1 MIDYLKNKYI
11 DEARDLVEELE
22 SSLLLLEENPD
33 NPDIINRIFRALHT
47 LKGSGSMFGFD
58 LISEFT
64 HGLETVYEEI
74 RGQRFRLSP
83 QILNLTLRSV
93 DVIRKLLIQGSDPE
107 QSLIDQTREL
117 KAKILDQTGMQEL
130 PQSQQVFNPDPDP
143 DDDDNQ
149 TEKQFR
155 ISFEPGP
162 DILKTG
168 NNPLYM
174 LDELCT
180 LGEASIQWI
189 PLAIPLLEEMDV
201 HHCYSA
207 WNIDLKTLHSEHL
220 IKDVFLFIEEDS
232 KISITRRESV
242 TPTEA
247 VMEIIPVKEQLQEDS
262 PVAKQAVQD
271 TSSTIRVSSLKLDQ
285 LMNLVSELVTL
296 QARLDLMAEE
306 TPNNEFTNLAES
318 LHKLSRQLRDTTFDI
333 CMVPLQSIVTRFQ
346 RLVRD
351 LSADTGKN
359 VRFIAEGAD
368 TELDKTIIETI
379 TDPLL
384 HIIRNSMDHG
394 IELPAERMKAG
405 KPEIAVIR
413 MRAFYQGPNVCI
425 EISDDGAGINSS
437 KVLTKAREK
446 GLVTKDKEL
455 SEKETYD
462 LLFQPGFSTAS
473 AVSAISGR
481 GVGLDV
487 VRQKISS
494 IRGEVKVDSAP
505 GQGTTFMLKLPLTLS
520 IIDGLLVDVAGER
533 FILPLEF
540 VSKIVVMQREE
551 IQQVYKGLVTVD
563 EQKIPFFNLRREF
576 NCQGEIPGH
585 SEVILVNY
593 AGKQVGLAVD
603 MVIGEYQVVIK
614 PLGRVFH
621 DLNMFSGAAILG
633 DGGLALVLDLHRMI
647 SEFSGIP
654 GVVIA

>member
-1 MIDYLKNKYI
+1 
-11 DEARDLVEELE
+11 
-22 SSLLLLEENPD
+22 
-33 NPDIINRIFRALHT
+33 
-47 LKGSGSMFGFD
+47 
-58 LISEFT
+58 
-64 HGLETVYEEI
+64 
-74 RGQRFRLSP
+74 
-83 QILNLTLRSV
+83 
-93 DVIRKLLIQGSDPE
+93 
-107 QSLIDQTREL
+107 
-117 KAKILDQTGMQEL
+117 
-130 PQSQQVFNPDPDP
+130 
-143 DDDDNQ
+143 
-149 TEKQFR
+149 
-155 ISFEPGP
+155 
-162 DILKTG
+162 
-168 NNPLYM
+168 
-174 LDELCT
+174 
-180 LGEASIQWI
+180 
-189 PLAIPLLEEMDV
+189 
-201 HHCYSA
+201 
-207 WNIDLKTLHSEHL
+207 
-220 IKDVFLFIEEDS
+220 
-232 KISITRRESV
+232 
-242 TPTEA
+242 
-247 VMEIIPVKEQLQEDS
+247 
-262 PVAKQAVQD
+262 
-271 TSSTIRVSSLKLDQ
+271 
-285 LMNLVSELVTL
+285 
-296 QARLDLMAEE
+296 
-306 TPNNEFTNLAES
+306 
-318 LHKLSRQLRDTTFDI
+318 
-333 CMVPLQSIVTRFQ
+333 
-346 RLVRD
+346 
-351 LSADTGKN
+351 
-359 VRFIAEGAD
+359 
-368 TELDKTIIETI
+368 
-379 TDPLL
+379 
-384 HIIRNSMDHG
+384 
-394 IELPAERMKAG
+394 
-405 KPEIAVIR
+405 

-437 KVLTKAREK
+437 KVLSKAREK

-455 SEKETYD
+455 SEKETFE

-593 AGKQVGLAVD
+593 AGKLVGLAVD
-603 MVIGEYQVVIK
+603 SVIGEYQVVIK

>member
-74 RGQRFRLSP
+74 RGQRLRLSP
-83 QILNLTLRSV
+83 QILNLTLKSV

-117 KAKILDQTGMQEL
+117 KAKIMDQTGMQEL
-130 PQSQQVFNPDPDP
+130 PQSQQVFNPDPEH

-232 KISITRRESV
+232 KISITRSEPV
-242 TPTEA
+242 TPPEA
-247 VMEIIPVKEQLQEDS
+247 VKEIIPVKESMQEDP

-306 TPNNEFTNLAES
+306 TANNDFTNLAES

-359 VRFIAEGAD
+359 VRFIAEGTD

-394 IELPAERMKAG
+394 IELPAERMKEG
-405 KPEIAVIR
+405 KPEMAVIR

-593 AGKQVGLAVD
+593 AGKLVGLAVD
-603 MVIGEYQVVIK
+603 SVIGEYQVVIK